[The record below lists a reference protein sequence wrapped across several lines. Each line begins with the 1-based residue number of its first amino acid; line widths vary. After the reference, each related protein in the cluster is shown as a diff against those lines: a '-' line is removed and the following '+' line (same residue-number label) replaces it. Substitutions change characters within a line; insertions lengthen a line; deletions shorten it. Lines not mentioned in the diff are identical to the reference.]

1 MELVTLANSYGNF
14 YAPAYSIRLGRDD
27 MVRDLAIAVSQ
38 IEVDLKLGAASHFS
52 FSVTDCYSHE
62 LHAFKTGRGADL
74 LKLLT
79 FGAEIEVC
87 MGYGDAKSMPLAM
100 VGTIWEISTSF
111 PDGGSPELAVSGYD
125 HGFLMTVGQN
135 SRTWPEA
142 KDSDAAAEIAS
153 FNNLKAKIEPTKEKH
168 PQIEQNQE
176 SDWPFL
182 KKLADRNHYELY
194 VDEKKTLH
202 FAPPDDKATAVV
214 TLNYGEGLLS
224 FRPEANLAGQIAAVE
239 VHGWDPQQK
248 KAIVGRA
255 SAGEEAGLTGKS
267 AGQHLNGFIRDPA
280 KKPTLRL
287 RQQVFTQAEADKR
300 ANAALNER
308 AKEFLTGEG
317 ETIGLPEIRPNRN
330 VKLDKLGEPFS
341 KTYYIQQATHKIDT
355 GGYRTRFKVKE
366 TGL

>member
-14 YAPAYSIRLGRDD
+14 YAPAYAVRLGRDD
-27 MVRDLAIAVSQ
+27 LVRDLTIAVSQ
-38 IEVDLKLGAASHFS
+38 VEVDLVLGAASRFS
-52 FSVTDCYSHE
+52 FTVTDCYSHK

-87 MGYGDAKSMPLAM
+87 MGYGDAKSMPVAM
-100 VGTIWEISTSF
+100 AGTITEITTSF

-125 HGFLMTVGQN
+125 HGFPLTVGKN
-135 SRTWPEA
+135 SRTWTKA
-142 KDSDAAAEIAS
+142 KDSDAASEIAS
-153 FNNLKAKIEPTKEKH
+153 FNNLNATIEATKEQH

-176 SDWPFL
+176 SDWEFL
-182 KKLADRNHYELY
+182 KKLADRNHYELF

-202 FAPPDDKATAVV
+202 FAPPNDKATAVAK
-214 TLNYGEGLLS
+214 LNYGEGLLS
-224 FRPEANLAGQIAAVE
+224 FKPEANLAGQVSQVE
-239 VHGWDPQQK
+239 VYGWDPK
-248 KAIVGRA
+248 KKDKIIGRA
-255 SAGEEAGLTGKS
+255 SAGEESGLNGKS
-267 AGQHLNGFIRDPA
+267 AGQHLNGFIRDPQ

-287 RQQVFTQAEADKR
+287 RQPVFTQAEADKR
-300 ANAALNER
+300 AKAALDER
-308 AKEFLTGEG
+308 AKQFLTGEG
-317 ETIGLPEIRPNRN
+317 ETIGLPEIRPDRN
-330 VKLDKLGEPFS
+330 VELDKLGVPFS